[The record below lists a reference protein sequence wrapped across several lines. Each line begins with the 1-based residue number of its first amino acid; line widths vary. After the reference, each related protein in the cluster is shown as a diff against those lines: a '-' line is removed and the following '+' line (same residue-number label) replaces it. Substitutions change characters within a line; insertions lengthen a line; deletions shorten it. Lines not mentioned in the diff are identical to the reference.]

1 MADISFTSYI
11 KPVNSKTFSEVTS
24 NIPKINFADFPWS
37 LEQRVQGKDVFTRNI
52 CDCTSCLLTNG
63 KEDFN
68 KSRRVELE
76 IRMKAG
82 ENVIEKMLNP
92 KASK

>member
-37 LEQRVQGKDVFTRNI
+37 LEQTVQGKDV
-52 CDCTSCLLTNG
+52 LQ
-63 KEDFN
+63 
-68 KSRRVELE
+68 E
-76 IRMKAG
+76 IF
-82 ENVIEKMLNP
+82 VIVRHVF
-92 KASK
+92 